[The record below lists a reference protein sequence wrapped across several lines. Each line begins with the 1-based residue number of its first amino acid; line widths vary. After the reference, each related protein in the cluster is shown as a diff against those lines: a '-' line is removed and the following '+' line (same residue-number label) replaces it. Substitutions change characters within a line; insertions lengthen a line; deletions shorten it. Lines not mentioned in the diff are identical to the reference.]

1 MLKHLNRL
9 NFLNFKVG
17 KTRALSGDEIT
28 GKSPVCA
35 LYYLKKHSDFL
46 KQICKCRKFP
56 LI

>member
-35 LYYLKKHSDFL
+35 LYYLKKHSDFSS
-46 KQICKCRKFP
+46 KYAKVGNFH
-56 LI
+56 